1 MILYEDTALVVLDK
15 PAGLSSEDGVPA
27 ALRKLWGRPDAYVGV
42 IHRLDTGVSGLMVYA
57 KTPQAAAALSRQ
69 VTQSQQVYAEQDGR
83 AEPDAGTPA
92 APPFVKQYRALI
104 AGGPDEKLP
113 AEGVLRDYLFKDSRK
128 GRVFPVSRPRK
139 GVKEAVLE
147 YRISAS
153 APDGSASLADITLHT
168 GRTHQ
173 IRVQF
178 ASRRHPLWGDGK
190 YGRPAASRETSRS
203 RAPGSASS
211 IPTPE
216 RKWTSSF
223 RCPGHGPLGASDRKT
238 TMEQQYKTDSEIYA
252 VLEREI
258 IDLTLRPGC
267 SLSENPLCTRFG
279 APRSLI
285 RVVLQRLQENG
296 LVKIVP
302 YKGTTVTR
310 LNRDIVDELI
320 YERIAVEAR
329 VLRDFA
335 PHCTP
340 EHRALIRQRA
350 AAYDELAKAETLDF
364 NRLYEADTR
373 LHETWFSAMG
383 KMYLWRTLQNAHADY
398 SRFRMLD
405 TLTTGGLAEVVADH
419 HNLIDAIERCD
430 LAAFEPL
437 VERHL
442 YGGIRRLGSK
452 LTEEYADYF
461 E

>member
-1 MILYEDTALVVLDK
+1 
-15 PAGLSSEDGVPA
+15 
-27 ALRKLWGRPDAYVGV
+27 
-42 IHRLDTGVSGLMVYA
+42 
-57 KTPQAAAALSRQ
+57 
-69 VTQSQQVYAEQDGR
+69 
-83 AEPDAGTPA
+83 
-92 APPFVKQYRALI
+92 
-104 AGGPDEKLP
+104 
-113 AEGVLRDYLFKDSRK
+113 
-128 GRVFPVSRPRK
+128 
-139 GVKEAVLE
+139 
-147 YRISAS
+147 
-153 APDGSASLADITLHT
+153 
-168 GRTHQ
+168 
-173 IRVQF
+173 
-178 ASRRHPLWGDGK
+178 
-190 YGRPAASRETSRS
+190 
-203 RAPGSASS
+203 
-211 IPTPE
+211 
-216 RKWTSSF
+216 
-223 RCPGHGPLGASDRKT
+223 
-238 TMEQQYKTDSEIYA
+238 MEQQYKTDSEIYA

-405 TLTTGGLAEVVADH
+405 TLTTGGPSQSH
-419 HNLIDAIERCD
+419 R
-430 LAAFEPL
+430 
-437 VERHL
+437 RHRAVRPRGL
-442 YGGIRRLGSK
+442 
-452 LTEEYADYF
+452 
-461 E
+461 

>member
-1 MILYEDTALVVLDK
+1 
-15 PAGLSSEDGVPA
+15 
-27 ALRKLWGRPDAYVGV
+27 
-42 IHRLDTGVSGLMVYA
+42 
-57 KTPQAAAALSRQ
+57 
-69 VTQSQQVYAEQDGR
+69 
-83 AEPDAGTPA
+83 
-92 APPFVKQYRALI
+92 
-104 AGGPDEKLP
+104 
-113 AEGVLRDYLFKDSRK
+113 
-128 GRVFPVSRPRK
+128 
-139 GVKEAVLE
+139 
-147 YRISAS
+147 
-153 APDGSASLADITLHT
+153 
-168 GRTHQ
+168 
-173 IRVQF
+173 
-178 ASRRHPLWGDGK
+178 
-190 YGRPAASRETSRS
+190 
-203 RAPGSASS
+203 
-211 IPTPE
+211 
-216 RKWTSSF
+216 
-223 RCPGHGPLGASDRKT
+223 
-238 TMEQQYKTDSEIYA
+238 MEQQFKTDSEIYA

-320 YERIAVEAR
+320 YERIAVEA
-329 VLRDFA
+329 
-335 PHCTP
+335 
-340 EHRALIRQRA
+340 RALIRQRA

-452 LTEEYADYF
+452 LTEEYGDYF

>member
-1 MILYEDTALVVLDK
+1 
-15 PAGLSSEDGVPA
+15 
-27 ALRKLWGRPDAYVGV
+27 
-42 IHRLDTGVSGLMVYA
+42 
-57 KTPQAAAALSRQ
+57 
-69 VTQSQQVYAEQDGR
+69 
-83 AEPDAGTPA
+83 
-92 APPFVKQYRALI
+92 
-104 AGGPDEKLP
+104 
-113 AEGVLRDYLFKDSRK
+113 
-128 GRVFPVSRPRK
+128 
-139 GVKEAVLE
+139 
-147 YRISAS
+147 
-153 APDGSASLADITLHT
+153 
-168 GRTHQ
+168 
-173 IRVQF
+173 
-178 ASRRHPLWGDGK
+178 
-190 YGRPAASRETSRS
+190 
-203 RAPGSASS
+203 
-211 IPTPE
+211 
-216 RKWTSSF
+216 
-223 RCPGHGPLGASDRKT
+223 
-238 TMEQQYKTDSEIYA
+238 MEQQYKTDSEIYA

-320 YERIAVEAR
+320 YERIAVEAK

-405 TLTTGGLAEVVADH
+405 TLTTGGLA
-419 HNLIDAIERCD
+419 
-430 LAAFEPL
+430 
-437 VERHL
+437 
-442 YGGIRRLGSK
+442 
-452 LTEEYADYF
+452 
-461 E
+461 

>member
-1 MILYEDTALVVLDK
+1 
-15 PAGLSSEDGVPA
+15 
-27 ALRKLWGRPDAYVGV
+27 
-42 IHRLDTGVSGLMVYA
+42 
-57 KTPQAAAALSRQ
+57 
-69 VTQSQQVYAEQDGR
+69 
-83 AEPDAGTPA
+83 
-92 APPFVKQYRALI
+92 
-104 AGGPDEKLP
+104 
-113 AEGVLRDYLFKDSRK
+113 
-128 GRVFPVSRPRK
+128 
-139 GVKEAVLE
+139 
-147 YRISAS
+147 
-153 APDGSASLADITLHT
+153 
-168 GRTHQ
+168 
-173 IRVQF
+173 
-178 ASRRHPLWGDGK
+178 
-190 YGRPAASRETSRS
+190 
-203 RAPGSASS
+203 
-211 IPTPE
+211 
-216 RKWTSSF
+216 
-223 RCPGHGPLGASDRKT
+223 
-238 TMEQQYKTDSEIYA
+238 MEQQYKTDSEIYA

-320 YERIAVEAR
+320 YERIAVEAK

-364 NRLYEADTR
+364 NRLYEADT
-373 LHETWFSAMG
+373 
-383 KMYLWRTLQNAHADY
+383 
-398 SRFRMLD
+398 RMLD

>member
-1 MILYEDTALVVLDK
+1 
-15 PAGLSSEDGVPA
+15 
-27 ALRKLWGRPDAYVGV
+27 
-42 IHRLDTGVSGLMVYA
+42 
-57 KTPQAAAALSRQ
+57 
-69 VTQSQQVYAEQDGR
+69 
-83 AEPDAGTPA
+83 
-92 APPFVKQYRALI
+92 
-104 AGGPDEKLP
+104 
-113 AEGVLRDYLFKDSRK
+113 
-128 GRVFPVSRPRK
+128 
-139 GVKEAVLE
+139 
-147 YRISAS
+147 
-153 APDGSASLADITLHT
+153 
-168 GRTHQ
+168 
-173 IRVQF
+173 
-178 ASRRHPLWGDGK
+178 
-190 YGRPAASRETSRS
+190 
-203 RAPGSASS
+203 
-211 IPTPE
+211 
-216 RKWTSSF
+216 
-223 RCPGHGPLGASDRKT
+223 
-238 TMEQQYKTDSEIYA
+238 MEQQYKTDSEIYA

-267 SLSENPLCTRFG
+267 SLSENPLCNRFG

-285 RVVLQRLQENG
+285 RVD
-296 LVKIVP
+296 
-302 YKGTTVTR
+302 
-310 LNRDIVDELI
+310 RDIVDELI

-340 EHRALIRQRA
+340 EHRSLIRQRA

>member
-1 MILYEDTALVVLDK
+1 
-15 PAGLSSEDGVPA
+15 
-27 ALRKLWGRPDAYVGV
+27 
-42 IHRLDTGVSGLMVYA
+42 
-57 KTPQAAAALSRQ
+57 
-69 VTQSQQVYAEQDGR
+69 
-83 AEPDAGTPA
+83 
-92 APPFVKQYRALI
+92 
-104 AGGPDEKLP
+104 
-113 AEGVLRDYLFKDSRK
+113 
-128 GRVFPVSRPRK
+128 
-139 GVKEAVLE
+139 
-147 YRISAS
+147 
-153 APDGSASLADITLHT
+153 
-168 GRTHQ
+168 
-173 IRVQF
+173 
-178 ASRRHPLWGDGK
+178 
-190 YGRPAASRETSRS
+190 
-203 RAPGSASS
+203 
-211 IPTPE
+211 
-216 RKWTSSF
+216 
-223 RCPGHGPLGASDRKT
+223 
-238 TMEQQYKTDSEIYA
+238 MEQQYKTDSEIYA

-302 YKGTTVTR
+302 YKGTTVT
-310 LNRDIVDELI
+310 
-320 YERIAVEAR
+320 R

-430 LAAFEPL
+430 LAALEPL

>member
-1 MILYEDTALVVLDK
+1 
-15 PAGLSSEDGVPA
+15 
-27 ALRKLWGRPDAYVGV
+27 
-42 IHRLDTGVSGLMVYA
+42 
-57 KTPQAAAALSRQ
+57 
-69 VTQSQQVYAEQDGR
+69 
-83 AEPDAGTPA
+83 
-92 APPFVKQYRALI
+92 
-104 AGGPDEKLP
+104 
-113 AEGVLRDYLFKDSRK
+113 
-128 GRVFPVSRPRK
+128 
-139 GVKEAVLE
+139 
-147 YRISAS
+147 
-153 APDGSASLADITLHT
+153 
-168 GRTHQ
+168 
-173 IRVQF
+173 
-178 ASRRHPLWGDGK
+178 
-190 YGRPAASRETSRS
+190 
-203 RAPGSASS
+203 
-211 IPTPE
+211 
-216 RKWTSSF
+216 
-223 RCPGHGPLGASDRKT
+223 
-238 TMEQQYKTDSEIYA
+238 MEQQYKTDSEIYA

-383 KMYLWRTLQNAHADY
+383 NY

>member
-1 MILYEDTALVVLDK
+1 
-15 PAGLSSEDGVPA
+15 
-27 ALRKLWGRPDAYVGV
+27 
-42 IHRLDTGVSGLMVYA
+42 
-57 KTPQAAAALSRQ
+57 
-69 VTQSQQVYAEQDGR
+69 
-83 AEPDAGTPA
+83 
-92 APPFVKQYRALI
+92 
-104 AGGPDEKLP
+104 
-113 AEGVLRDYLFKDSRK
+113 
-128 GRVFPVSRPRK
+128 
-139 GVKEAVLE
+139 
-147 YRISAS
+147 
-153 APDGSASLADITLHT
+153 
-168 GRTHQ
+168 
-173 IRVQF
+173 
-178 ASRRHPLWGDGK
+178 
-190 YGRPAASRETSRS
+190 
-203 RAPGSASS
+203 
-211 IPTPE
+211 
-216 RKWTSSF
+216 
-223 RCPGHGPLGASDRKT
+223 
-238 TMEQQYKTDSEIYA
+238 MEQQYKTDSEIYA

-267 SLSENPLCTRFG
+267 SLSENPLCARFG

-461 E
+461 EGRSMGDKKAPLHKCAGALLFFSAHDAGNENFKTDADEDDAAEDGGFAGELGAELFADGKAGFTDEEGDGRHDEGADQCHEPAVLRDGEAHRQRVDAGGDALHEECARAQLSGFLGLFALDALNEHFAADIAQQDEGDPGDELFKRREQLHDGVDADPARHGHDGLKDAEGACDLDAPAAGHLRVMQTVCHRDGKRIHGKAHTQQGAVEEKQKTPFHNDAS

>member
-83 AEPDAGTPA
+83 AEPDAGTPD

-178 ASRRHPLWGDGK
+178 ASRRHPLWG
-190 YGRPAASRETSRS
+190 
-203 RAPGSASS
+203 SASS

-216 RKWTSSF
+216 REWTSAS
-223 RCPGHGPLGASDRKT
+223 RSSGHGPLGASDRKT

>member
-1 MILYEDTALVVLDK
+1 MATSPSSKQQSGLSKYGDLKGRLIFLALALVVYRIGAHVPVPGIDPDMLKQLFDEQQGGIL
-15 PAGLSSEDGVPA
+15 GLFNMFSGGALSRFSVFALGIMPYISASIIMQMLSYVLPELE
-27 ALRKLWGRPDAYVGV
+27 ALRKEGESGRRKITQYTRYGTLLLGLFQGFGIAVALESQAGLV
-42 IHRLDTGVSGLMVYA
+42 LDPGFMFRITTTISLLTGTMFLMWLGEQITERGLGNGISIIIFAGIVAGLPSG
-57 KTPQAAAALSRQ
+57 T
-69 VTQSQQVYAEQDGR
+69 
-83 AEPDAGTPA
+83 
-92 APPFVKQYRALI
+92 
-104 AGGPDEKLP
+104 
-113 AEGVLRDYLFKDSRK
+113 
-128 GRVFPVSRPRK
+128 
-139 GVKEAVLE
+139 
-147 YRISAS
+147 
-153 APDGSASLADITLHT
+153 
-168 GRTHQ
+168 
-173 IRVQF
+173 
-178 ASRRHPLWGDGK
+178 
-190 YGRPAASRETSRS
+190 
-203 RAPGSASS
+203 
-211 IPTPE
+211 
-216 RKWTSSF
+216 
-223 RCPGHGPLGASDRKT
+223 
-238 TMEQQYKTDSEIYA
+238 
-252 VLEREI
+252 
-258 IDLTLRPGC
+258 PGC

>member
-1 MILYEDTALVVLDK
+1 
-15 PAGLSSEDGVPA
+15 
-27 ALRKLWGRPDAYVGV
+27 
-42 IHRLDTGVSGLMVYA
+42 
-57 KTPQAAAALSRQ
+57 
-69 VTQSQQVYAEQDGR
+69 
-83 AEPDAGTPA
+83 
-92 APPFVKQYRALI
+92 
-104 AGGPDEKLP
+104 
-113 AEGVLRDYLFKDSRK
+113 
-128 GRVFPVSRPRK
+128 
-139 GVKEAVLE
+139 
-147 YRISAS
+147 
-153 APDGSASLADITLHT
+153 
-168 GRTHQ
+168 
-173 IRVQF
+173 
-178 ASRRHPLWGDGK
+178 
-190 YGRPAASRETSRS
+190 
-203 RAPGSASS
+203 
-211 IPTPE
+211 
-216 RKWTSSF
+216 
-223 RCPGHGPLGASDRKT
+223 
-238 TMEQQYKTDSEIYA
+238 MEQQFKTDSEIYA

-405 TLTTGGLAEVVADH
+405 TLFLKYWDKF
-419 HNLIDAIERCD
+419 LIDAIERCD

-452 LTEEYADYF
+452 LTEEYGDYF